1 MSPRIRQVRRTVKK
15 TPLWLVAGVM
25 AWFSTGVS
33 GQERLVLPTVEDS
46 APQFSGPQFSGP
58 QVPGPQGSS
67 GQNHGPTT
75 NLPPAPASSVNGH
88 PSSVLRSVRS
98 PYPPPQELGPTSNSV
113 QYPVTSYPS
122 TGLTAPTLSPRRV
135 PATPAASSIPT
146 PASRVPLELNVPHA
160 GGNAVEGRMA
170 QAPMSPAPS
179 ASPAPP
185 VSEFSPRRE
194 DNRDLSTLHDEL
206 LDTAIRV
213 TQEPPPVAIE
223 QVPPGWWAEM
233 ATRPLRESQGREAL
247 TLDQAMTRALAHSFQ
262 IKVFSELP
270 QIRETAIVEADA
282 VFDWTQFV
290 DTRWNDRSDPIGSSL
305 TAGPGVTRFLDQ
317 QLAGKAGL
325 KKKTTTGAQVE
336 IAQNF
341 GYQDNNSIYFIPA
354 PQGTARLTLGFTQPL
369 LRGSGQAYNTS
380 LTYLASIDKDIADDE
395 LCRQIQG
402 HLLEVSRAYWATYFE
417 RGLLYQKLRSYRRAE
432 EIVNHLRP
440 RQELDASQSQI
451 ISADAALTERK
462 SDLSRA
468 FAAVRNA
475 EARLRALINDP
486 ALGTSESVEIVPI
499 DRPAFIVFPVEL
511 QSSISEAF
519 HARPEVA
526 QALKQIKAAGIRK
539 NMSQNELL
547 PMLNLVTEAYVA
559 GLQGS
564 GDIGNAWVEQFN
576 TGRPSYTVGLVFE
589 IPLGNRA
596 ARVRDDRRA
605 MELRQLQNQ
614 YAVTLETVRLEVEV
628 AVREVQTSQ
637 QELLAKS
644 QAVKAREDQLFNL
657 TERWSRLPPTDATTP
672 LLLENILDAQA
683 LLAATEQEYLKS
695 QVTYSLSLQGLRR
708 ATGSLMQVESAP
720 TMPAPSPASAPVP
733 SPPPRTMPSNP
744 ATPPARQPQ
753 RAPLPTSTHSALRSS
768 PPHGQMPRMA
778 PANSRPSNM
787 AIPPASP
794 TAPPRPVNAR
804 TANPW
809 TAPKW

>member
-1 MSPRIRQVRRTVKK
+1 
-15 TPLWLVAGVM
+15 
-25 AWFSTGVS
+25 
-33 GQERLVLPTVEDS
+33 
-46 APQFSGPQFSGP
+46 
-58 QVPGPQGSS
+58 
-67 GQNHGPTT
+67 
-75 NLPPAPASSVNGH
+75 
-88 PSSVLRSVRS
+88 
-98 PYPPPQELGPTSNSV
+98 
-113 QYPVTSYPS
+113 
-122 TGLTAPTLSPRRV
+122 
-135 PATPAASSIPT
+135 
-146 PASRVPLELNVPHA
+146 
-160 GGNAVEGRMA
+160 MA
-170 QAPMSPAPS
+170 QAPMSPSPS
-179 ASPAPP
+179 ASSAPP
-185 VSEFSPRRE
+185 ASEFAPRRQ

-233 ATRPLRESQGREAL
+233 ATQPLRESQGREAL

-317 QLAGKAGL
+317 QWAGKAGL
-325 KKKTTTGAQVE
+325 KKKTSTGAQVE

-486 ALGTSESVEIVPI
+486 ALGNSESVEIVPV
-499 DRPAFIVFPVEL
+499 DRPAFVVFPVDL

-519 HARPEVA
+519 HGRPEVA

-695 QVTYSLSLQGLRR
+695 QVTYSLSLQSLRR

-744 ATPPARQPQ
+744 TVPPANQPQ
-753 RAPLPTSTHSALRSS
+753 RSPSPTSTHSALRST
-768 PPHGQMPRMA
+768 PPNGQMPRPA
-778 PANSRPSNM
+778 PSNYRPSNS
-787 AIPPASP
+787 AAPSAPPSM
-794 TAPPRPVNAR
+794 PPRPTNAR

-809 TAPKW
+809 TAPRW